1 MKKEKGGISL
11 IVLVVT
17 IVVITIL
24 SATIILSVT
33 NTNIIQN
40 SKKAAFQNDI
50 ANFKEELAQYK
61 HNKTVDAG
69 DYDMYTLSADK
80 DNLYEMGKKVSGNIQ
95 TVIPS
100 INGEYLENIK
110 IISGE
115 IDYTSYKDMKEYA
128 WAREVFEGTSDSEY
142 ENGNVQDTNDIIIDD
157 TKENQLEELKI
168 YGNTINDKS
177 VGDHPKN
184 LFDISKISTKVK
196 KSEDGSLIISY
207 YPEYVAK
214 VKECCPQLQV
224 GDIATLSLKTTG
236 VPNASFILNG
246 KILETLSTNK
256 GTFEVTD
263 EILNS
268 TLCLYSANSSG
279 DSATISNIQ
288 IEYGENATS
297 YEPYDIEEHLTKYKI
312 PITITQNLFD
322 IKKVSGFI
330 KFDYKTRRDDF
341 GKIESGII
349 TSNIGVYGNGAYLY
363 DSKINLTPGKY
374 TISADFMSDKNSGNK
389 GATVGMYNLTSGKY
403 NNKHYTLSNYR
414 TWENKSN
421 TFNVDSNSEVIIL
434 VQGTGQKDDYTSLN
448 MKIKNIKL
456 EKNDQKTEYEEDVTQ
471 NIWLDEPLRKIDDV
485 ADYIDF
491 KNKKIVRYITYDAVK
506 KVYKKLSVPV
516 IKDIDLS
523 NLDLLLKKGT
533 NKISIGT
540 TIAPSNIVVIYDTQ
554 K

>member
-1 MKKEKGGISL
+1 MKKEKSGISL

-128 WAREVFEGTSDSEY
+128 WTREVFEGTSDSEY

-168 YGNTINDKS
+168 YGNTIDDKS

-184 LFDISKISTKVK
+184 LFDESKFSSNIERTEKD
-196 KSEDGSLIISY
+196 ELIIKDY
-207 YPEYVAK
+207 GLNVGRFEKFCPE
-214 VKECCPQLQV
+214 VKE
-224 GDIATLSLKTTG
+224 GDKVVFSMKTNGAQNALLKKGDFEKYLSVK
-236 VPNASFILNG
+236 NAVI
-246 KILETLSTNK
+246 
-256 GTFEVTD
+256 EVTN
-263 EILNS
+263 EILTS
-268 TLCLYSANSSG
+268 DLYLYNTKAGG
-279 DSATISNIQ
+279 DAAIISNIQ
-288 IEYGENATS
+288 VEYGDKSTS
-297 YEPYDIEEHLTKYKI
+297 YEPYDGNNLNKYKI

-330 KFDYKTRRDDF
+330 RYDYKTRIDTY

-349 TSNIGVYGNGAYLY
+349 TSNIGAYANAAYLY

-374 TISADFMSDKNSGNK
+374 TISADFMSDKDSGNK
-389 GATVGMYNLTSGKY
+389 GAVVGMYNLTSGKY
-403 NNKHYTLSNYR
+403 NNKYYTLSNYR
-414 TWENKSN
+414 TWKNQSY
-421 TFNVDSNSEVIIL
+421 TFNVDSNSEVIIV

-523 NLDLLLKKGT
+523 DLDLLLKKEQI
-533 NKISIGT
+533 K
-540 TIAPSNIVVIYDTQ
+540 YQ
-554 K
+554 

>member
-115 IDYTSYKDMKEYA
+115 IDYTSYKNMKQYA

-142 ENGNVQDTNDIIIDD
+142 ENGNVQDTNDIIIGD

-184 LFDISKISTKVK
+184 LFDESKFSSSIERTEKDELIIKEYGLNVGRFEKFCPELKEGDKVVFSMKTNGMQCALLKKGDFEKYLETKNAVIEVTNQILTSDLYLYSTK
-196 KSEDGSLIISY
+196 GG
-207 YPEYVAK
+207 
-214 VKECCPQLQV
+214 
-224 GDIATLSLKTTG
+224 GDAAI
-236 VPNASFILNG
+236 
-246 KILETLSTNK
+246 
-256 GTFEVTD
+256 
-263 EILNS
+263 
-268 TLCLYSANSSG
+268 
-279 DSATISNIQ
+279 ISNIQ
-288 IEYGENATS
+288 VEYGNKSTS
-297 YEPYDIEEHLTKYKI
+297 YEPYDGKNLNKYKI

-330 KFDYKTRRDDF
+330 KFDYKTRIDVY

-349 TSNIGVYGNGAYLY
+349 TSNVGVYGNGAYLY

-374 TISADFMSDKNSGNK
+374 TISADFMSDKDSGNK

-403 NNKHYTLSNYR
+403 NTKHYTLSNYR

-506 KVYKKLSVPV
+506 KLYKKLSVPV

>member
-1 MKKEKGGISL
+1 MKKEKSGISL

-61 HNKTVDAG
+61 HNKTADAV

-80 DNLYEMGKKVSGNIQ
+80 DNLYEMGKKVEGNIQ

-115 IDYTSYKDMKEYA
+115 IDYTSYKDMKQYA

-142 ENGNVQDTNDIIIDD
+142 ENGNVQDTNDVIIDD

-168 YGNTINDKS
+168 YGNTIDDKS

-184 LFDISKISTKVK
+184 LFDESKFSSKIERTEKG
-196 KSEDGSLIISY
+196 ELIIKDY
-207 YPEYVAK
+207 GFNVGRFEKFCPE
-214 VKECCPQLQV
+214 VKE
-224 GDIATLSLKTTG
+224 GDKVVFSMKTNGVQTALLKKGDFEKYLSVK
-236 VPNASFILNG
+236 NAVI
-246 KILETLSTNK
+246 
-256 GTFEVTD
+256 EVTN
-263 EILNS
+263 EILTS
-268 TLCLYSANSSG
+268 DLYLYNTKAGG
-279 DSATISNIQ
+279 DAAIISNIQ
-288 IEYGENATS
+288 VEYGNKSTA
-297 YEPYDIEEHLTKYKI
+297 YEPYDGNNLNKYKI

-330 KFDYKTRRDDF
+330 RFDYKTRRDNY
-341 GKIESGII
+341 GTIESGII
-349 TSNIGVYGNGAYLY
+349 TSKIGVYGDGAYLY

-374 TISADFMSDKNSGNK
+374 TISADFMSDRDSGNK
-389 GATVGMYNLTSGKY
+389 GVSIGIYNLTLSKSDG
-403 NNKHYTLSNYR
+403 KHYTLSNYR
-414 TWENKSN
+414 TWENKSY

-434 VQGTGQKDDYTSLN
+434 VQGTGQKGDYTSLN

-456 EKNDQKTEYEEDVTQ
+456 EKNDDKTEYEEDVTQ

-491 KNKKIVRYITYDAVK
+491 KNKKIVRYITYDAAK
-506 KVYKKLSVPV
+506 KVYKKLSVPI

-523 NLDLLLKKGT
+523 NLNLVLKKGT
-533 NKISIGT
+533 NRISIGT
-540 TIAPSNIVVIYDTQ
+540 NIAPSNIEVIYDTQ

>member
-1 MKKEKGGISL
+1 MKKEKSGISL

-24 SATIILSVT
+24 SAAIILSVT

-61 HNKTVDAG
+61 HNKTADAG

-80 DNLYEMGKKVSGNIQ
+80 DNLYEMGKKVEGNIQ

-115 IDYTSYKDMKEYA
+115 IDYTSYKNMKQYA
-128 WAREVFEGTSDSEY
+128 WAREVFEGISDSEY
-142 ENGNVQDTNDIIIDD
+142 ENGNVQDTNDVIIDD

-168 YGNTINDKS
+168 YGNTIDDKS

-184 LFDISKISTKVK
+184 LFDESKFSSKIERTEKG
-196 KSEDGSLIISY
+196 ELIIKDY
-207 YPEYVAK
+207 GFNVGRFEKFCPE
-214 VKECCPQLQV
+214 VKE
-224 GDIATLSLKTTG
+224 GDKVVFSMKTNGVQSALLKKGDFEKYLSVK
-236 VPNASFILNG
+236 NAVI
-246 KILETLSTNK
+246 
-256 GTFEVTD
+256 EVTN
-263 EILNS
+263 EILTS
-268 TLCLYSANSSG
+268 DLYLYNTKAGG
-279 DSATISNIQ
+279 DAAIISNIQ
-288 IEYGENATS
+288 VEYGNKSTA
-297 YEPYDIEEHLTKYKI
+297 YEPYDGNNLNKYKI

-330 KFDYKTRRDDF
+330 RFDYKTRIDAY

-349 TSNIGVYGNGAYLY
+349 TSNIGVYGNAAYLY

-374 TISADFMSDKNSGNK
+374 TISADFMSDKDSGNK
-389 GATVGMYNLTSGKY
+389 GISIGMYNLTSSKY
-403 NNKHYTLSNYR
+403 NTKHYTLSNYR
-414 TWENKSN
+414 TWENKSY

-434 VQGTGQKDDYTSLN
+434 VQGTGQKGDYTSLN

-456 EKNDQKTEYEEDVTQ
+456 EKNDDKTEYEEDVTQ

-491 KNKKIVRYITYDAVK
+491 KNKKIVRYITYDAAK
-506 KVYKKLSVPV
+506 KVYKKLSAPI

-523 NLDLLLKKGT
+523 NLNLVLKKGT
-533 NKISIGT
+533 NRISIGT
-540 TIAPSNIVVIYDTQ
+540 NIAPSNIEVIYDTQ

>member
-115 IDYTSYKDMKEYA
+115 IDYTSYKNMKQYA

-142 ENGNVQDTNDIIIDD
+142 ENGNVQDTNDIIIGD

-184 LFDISKISTKVK
+184 LFDESKFSSSIERTEKDELIIKEYGLNVGRFEKFCPELKEGDKVVFSMKTNGMQCALLKKGDFEKYLETKNAVIEVTNQILTSDLYLYSTK
-196 KSEDGSLIISY
+196 GG
-207 YPEYVAK
+207 
-214 VKECCPQLQV
+214 
-224 GDIATLSLKTTG
+224 GDAAI
-236 VPNASFILNG
+236 
-246 KILETLSTNK
+246 
-256 GTFEVTD
+256 
-263 EILNS
+263 
-268 TLCLYSANSSG
+268 
-279 DSATISNIQ
+279 ISNIQ
-288 IEYGENATS
+288 VEYGNKSTS
-297 YEPYDIEEHLTKYKI
+297 YEPYDGKNLNKYKI

-330 KFDYKTRRDDF
+330 KFDYKTRIDVY

-349 TSNIGVYGNGAYLY
+349 TSNVGVYGNGAYLY

-374 TISADFMSDKNSGNK
+374 TISADFMSDKDSGNK

-403 NNKHYTLSNYR
+403 NTKHYTLSNYR